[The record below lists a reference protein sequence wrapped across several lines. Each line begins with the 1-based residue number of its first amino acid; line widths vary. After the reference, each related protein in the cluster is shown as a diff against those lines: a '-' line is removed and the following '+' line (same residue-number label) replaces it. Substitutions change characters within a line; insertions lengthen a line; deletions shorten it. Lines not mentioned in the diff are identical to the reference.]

1 MAVDFH
7 EDTNQEETG
16 DGVIIV
22 VMTKNG
28 LASDLIGK
36 YRPPHPVMVVCP
48 NEQVLRQTNA
58 RFGQVP
64 FRPSQFADLD
74 VVGKE
79 AVDHAL
85 QMEMYGKPKKAII
98 VHGAQE
104 LSADE
109 RPVVKAVKEMR
120 GLQRLT
126 SVRSGAD
133 LRTPKGTVTARAGVA
148 SLRSTSISLDSIVGP
163 ITRPRSTKII
173 CTLGPKCSSE
183 KGLSE
188 LIDAGM
194 NIARF
199 NFSHGDHA
207 SHGEVLQRY
216 RDVIERKRGAEDVR
230 K

>member
-1 MAVDFH
+1 MPPPTHPLSQAVDF
-7 EDTNQEETG
+7 
-16 DGVIIV
+16 
-22 VMTKNG
+22 
-28 LASDLIGK
+28 
-36 YRPPHPVMVVCP
+36 
-48 NEQVLRQTNA
+48 
-58 RFGQVP
+58 
-64 FRPSQFADLD
+64 
-74 VVGKE
+74 
-79 AVDHAL
+79 AL
-85 QMEMYGKPKKAII
+85 KQEMYGKPKKAII
-98 VHGAQE
+98 VHGSRE

-109 RPVVKAVKEMR
+109 HPVIKAVKEMR

-183 KGLSE
+183 EGLSA

-199 NFSHGDHA
+199 NFSHGDHE
-207 SHGEVLQRY
+207 SHGAVLQRY
-216 RDVIERKRGAEDVR
+216 REVCDRKRGAWWCCRGGALDWTRSNLSLSPAAAQSRLPPALRLCVWGFGVWPWLTR
-230 K
+230 SHCVFVVPASIRIRS